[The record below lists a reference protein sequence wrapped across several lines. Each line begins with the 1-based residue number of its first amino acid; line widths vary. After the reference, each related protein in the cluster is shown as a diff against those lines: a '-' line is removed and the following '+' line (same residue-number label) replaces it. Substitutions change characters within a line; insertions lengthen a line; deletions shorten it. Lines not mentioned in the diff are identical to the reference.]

1 MDKIF
6 LRTEMLLG
14 KEAVEKL
21 KNSRVAVFGIGGV
34 GGYALEALV
43 RAGVGEI
50 DIICAYDGQIVFV
63 EVKAR
68 RTNEY
73 GAPSEAVNYFKQR
86 KISQVASQ
94 FLSKYRKLNYPVRFD
109 VVEVYMEDMSVNHIE
124 NAFDSFLRY

>member
-1 MDKIF
+1 MNTKIKG
-6 LRTEMLLG
+6 RTGEDI
-14 KEAVEKL
+14 ACAYL
-21 KNSRVAVFGIGGV
+21 KKKKYEIIERNFTTN
-34 GGYALEALV
+34 
-43 RAGVGEI
+43 VGEI
-50 DIICAYDGQIVFV
+50 DIICAFDGQIIFV

-68 RTNEY
+68 RSNEY

-109 VVEVYMEDMSVNHIE
+109 VVEVYMGENKVNHIE